1 MSRISMRPAGYEITS
16 RWDGEARVV
25 RHQAS
30 GQGTPISRPTARRRR
45 PIANGTAPA
54 LVDLTLFA
62 SRGDRDN
69 LCESQR
75 HRPGLAIGMREEF
88 QMAVQFDVET
98 LDPNDRAEAIREVS
112 RTVNG
117 EMEVDIPSNPAHIR
131 AVMTT
136 SVVGPVEISGIYWN
150 VAALRRTVGPMNY
163 DVEPHVFLGLQESG
177 VSRFTQGGRQA
188 EIRPRDIVILENA
201 KPYTVSFRSPVN
213 TVSVCVPTKVL
224 GLPSSLLDQIT
235 AVRLGPERPAADV
248 AAAFFSRLVR
258 NQTALGE
265 TDASLFAQPCIEL
278 IRALVTTGLGREDL
292 AREPLHH
299 SLLERVMTYIRLHLA
314 EEDLSAARIAAEH
327 HVSVRQLYLVLS
339 QAGISLGDW
348 VRTQRLNECRRELA
362 SSTHQFMTIE
372 AIAYRWGFASAPHF
386 SRVFKATYGMSPRE
400 WRQRNRQPP
409 ADREG
414 KSDSQEDI

>member
-1 MSRISMRPAGYEITS
+1 
-16 RWDGEARVV
+16 
-25 RHQAS
+25 
-30 GQGTPISRPTARRRR
+30 
-45 PIANGTAPA
+45 
-54 LVDLTLFA
+54 
-62 SRGDRDN
+62 
-69 LCESQR
+69 
-75 HRPGLAIGMREEF
+75 
-88 QMAVQFDVET
+88 MAVQFDAET

-136 SVVGPVEISGIYWN
+136 STVGPVEISGIYWN
-150 VAALRRTVGPMNY
+150 VAALRRTVGPMNH
-163 DVEPHVFLGLQESG
+163 DVEPHVFLGFQESG

-188 EIRPRDIVILENA
+188 EIRPRDIVMLENA
-201 KPYTVSFRSPVN
+201 KPYTVSFRCPVN
-213 TVSVCVPTKVL
+213 TVSVRVPTKVL

-235 AVRLGPERPAADV
+235 AVRLGPERPVADV
-248 AAAFFSRLVR
+248 VAAFFSRLAR
-258 NQTALGE
+258 NQAALGE

-314 EEDLSAARIAAEH
+314 EGDLSAPRIAAEH

-348 VRTQRLNECRRELA
+348 IRTQRLNECRRELP

-400 WRQRNRQPP
+400 WRQMNRQLP
-409 ADREG
+409 AVREG